1 MNHYKKKQSRYSIII
16 QMQKLKE
23 MNLKNQKASS
33 KIKEQ
38 KLKKNQKTGINL

>member
-1 MNHYKKKQSRYSIII
+1 
-16 QMQKLKE
+16 MQKLKE

-38 KLKKNQKTGINL
+38 KLKKNHQAIILSRKYSVKGRGVKS